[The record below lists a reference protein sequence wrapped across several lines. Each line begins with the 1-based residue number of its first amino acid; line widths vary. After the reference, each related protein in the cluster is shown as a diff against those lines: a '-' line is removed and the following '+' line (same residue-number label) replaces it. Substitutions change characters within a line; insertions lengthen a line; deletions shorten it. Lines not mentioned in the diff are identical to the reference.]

1 MEILIVVFLNVAF
14 LVVIYITLSRK
25 ISRIE
30 RRSLPEDLQAEMD
43 SIITTF
49 NRTADRN
56 IDLLDDRVRSLEP
69 LVTRGG
75 RLADQLEGIVR
86 RAEALSRL
94 REMIQPREGEQ
105 ESVASGPPVVTGP
118 PPAPAVAMAYRA
130 QTGESPVQPAPV
142 APEKPEK
149 PEKPKKRTR
158 KTPDDVLREMSAAGR
173 DPNEIARAL
182 GIPREEVLIKQKL
195 ARLSE

>member
-1 MEILIVVFLNVAF
+1 
-14 LVVIYITLSRK
+14 
-25 ISRIE
+25 
-30 RRSLPEDLQAEMD
+30 
-43 SIITTF
+43 
-49 NRTADRN
+49 
-56 IDLLDDRVRSLEP
+56 
-69 LVTRGG
+69 
-75 RLADQLEGIVR
+75 
-86 RAEALSRL
+86 
-94 REMIQPREGEQ
+94 
-105 ESVASGPPVVTGP
+105 
-118 PPAPAVAMAYRA
+118 MAYRA

-142 APEKPEK
+142 APEK

>member
-149 PEKPKKRTR
+149 PKKRTR

>member
-1 MEILIVVFLNVAF
+1 MEILIVVFMNVAF

-30 RRSLPEDLQAEMD
+30 RRTLPEDLQAEMD
-43 SIITTF
+43 SIITAF

-69 LVTRGG
+69 LVSRGG
-75 RLADQLEGIVR
+75 RLADQLEGVVR
-86 RAEALSRL
+86 RAEALSKL
-94 REMIQPREGEQ
+94 RDIVQPRESEAD
-105 ESVASGPPVVTGP
+105 SAASISQLVTAP
-118 PPAPAVAMAYRA
+118 TSAPAVAMAYRA
-130 QTGESPVQPAPV
+130 QTMEPSLETSPAP
-142 APEKPEK
+142 ASPEKREK
-149 PEKPKKRTR
+149 AKKRTR

-173 DPNEIARAL
+173 DPNEIALAL
-182 GIPREEVLIKQKL
+182 GISREEVLIKQKL